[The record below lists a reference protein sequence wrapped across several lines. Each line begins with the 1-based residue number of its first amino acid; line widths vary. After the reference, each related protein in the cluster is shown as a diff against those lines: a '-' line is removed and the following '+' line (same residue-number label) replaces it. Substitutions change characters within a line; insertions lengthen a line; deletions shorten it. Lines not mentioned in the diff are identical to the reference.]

1 MLKIKDVWIIKGIHY
16 ATVEWEINKI
26 WIIEIKSRRIIED
39 YEIIIIKIRVE
50 YKKM

>member
-16 ATVEWEINKI
+16 TTIEWEINKI
-26 WIIEIKSRRIIED
+26 WIIEIKSRSIIKE

-50 YKKM
+50 YKEM